1 MEGRDGQRVGNSIC
15 AKHLGPVFARER
27 HLVESRRKNKHR
39 PTLKNGVWSVRNQ
52 SHLRVAAKNSKRG
65 QETGLPEQ
73 GPFRREKP

>member
-1 MEGRDGQRVGNSIC
+1 MEGRDGQCVGNSIC
-15 AKHLGPVFARER
+15 ATCRVRFARER
-27 HLVESRRKNKHR
+27 HFVESRRKNKHR